1 MLSESNRLDS
11 EMNSLHREWNR
22 FVSNTRH
29 LYFESN
35 SFHGEGN
42 TLLTEWDRNPGQ
54 GAPSWHQPV
63 SIFVPEAV
71 KSGGRVGR
79 ITGLARISVC
89 EAGRD
94 ALRVIPRSMAG
105 LVKDAG
111 RCKQHDPR
119 PGLLAV
125 WTETR
130 WRPLSCE
137 SVRA

>member
-1 MLSESNRLDS
+1 MS
-11 EMNSLHREWNR
+11 
-22 FVSNTRH
+22 
-29 LYFESN
+29 
-35 SFHGEGN
+35 
-42 TLLTEWDRNPGQ
+42 
-54 GAPSWHQPV
+54 
-63 SIFVPEAV
+63 EAV

-79 ITGLARISVC
+79 VTGLARISVC

-105 LVKDAG
+105 LVKDAS

-130 WRPLSCE
+130 WPPLSCE
-137 SVRA
+137 SSEGVTARRDRDRFLYLSRRRKRMW